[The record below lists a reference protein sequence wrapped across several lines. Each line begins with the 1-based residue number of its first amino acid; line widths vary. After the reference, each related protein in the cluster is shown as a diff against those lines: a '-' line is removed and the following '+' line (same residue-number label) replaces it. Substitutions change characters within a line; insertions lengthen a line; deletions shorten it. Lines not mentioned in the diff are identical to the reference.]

1 MKSSNIPL
9 FYGVL
14 VAVGLIAYFLILSI
28 FGVHTNPAFSIFNGV
43 ILGFG
48 IFAAVSKFKRKK
60 GAKFKF
66 QKGLVA
72 GLTTGFIGTVIF
84 TFFFAIYATEL
95 DPDFLSE
102 LITMWE
108 TDWFVNIGSVLALV
122 ALGGFASS
130 LVITFAF
137 MQLYKDSWNTKDA
150 QKHTM

>member
-9 FYGVL
+9 LYGVL
-14 VAVGLIAYFLILSI
+14 VAIGLIVYFLILSI
-28 FGVHTNPAFSIFNGV
+28 FGAHTNPAFSIFNGV

-48 IFAAVSKFKRKK
+48 IFAAVSKFRQKK
-60 GAKFKF
+60 GPKFSV
-66 QKGLVA
+66 QKGFSA
-72 GLTTGFIGTVIF
+72 GLTTGFVATILF
-84 TFFFAIYATEL
+84 TAFFAIYATEL
-95 DPDFLSE
+95 EPDFLSE

-108 TDWFVNIGSVLALV
+108 TDWFVSIGSVLVLV

-137 MQLYKDSWNTKDA
+137 TQLYKDSWNTKDG